1 MANTIDFSKE
11 YSHLAIGSDMSKAQL
26 QAYPHST
33 QIPKNYRKK
42 FIHTKNGFV
51 NLFCKENN

>member
-1 MANTIDFSKE
+1 MANTIDFAKE
-11 YSHLAIGSDMSKAQL
+11 YGHLMVNTGMPKAQL
-26 QAYPHST
+26 QAYPNST
-33 QIPKNYRKK
+33 RIPRKYRKK

>member
-1 MANTIDFSKE
+1 MANTTNFSKK
-11 YSHLAIGSDMSKAQL
+11 YGHLAIGSDVPRAQL
-26 QAYPHST
+26 QAHPHST
-33 QIPKNYRKK
+33 RIPKKYRKK

>member
-1 MANTIDFSKE
+1 MANTIDFAKE
-11 YSHLAIGSDMSKAQL
+11 YGHLMVSTDMPKTPL

-33 QIPKNYRKK
+33 KIPKKYRKK

-51 NLFCKENN
+51 NLFCIKHN